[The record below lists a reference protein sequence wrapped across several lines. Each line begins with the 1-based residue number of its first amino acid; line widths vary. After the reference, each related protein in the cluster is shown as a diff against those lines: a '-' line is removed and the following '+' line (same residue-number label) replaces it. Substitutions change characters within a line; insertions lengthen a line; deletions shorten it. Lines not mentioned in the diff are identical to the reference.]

1 VSLLVG
7 YQSQQTFKKENIMKN
22 LVLAL
27 VVSFGLAACDG
38 TGLPGVDAVDAGV
51 EAVGVDGGACTQQ
64 LAARVYGDNWKAS
77 TALAPPA
84 GVNTLHAVVY
94 MDGAAIPR
102 ECWSIDSIGSIRVNP
117 AVFPDAGLHSI
128 SFTFECAVK
137 LPANNGLCI

>member
-1 VSLLVG
+1 MKTILLL
-7 YQSQQTFKKENIMKN
+7 T
-22 LVLAL
+22 LVLGF
-27 VVSFGLAACDG
+27 SACDG
-38 TGLPGVDAVDAGV
+38 AGLPGGVDAMDAG
-51 EAVGVDGGACTQQ
+51 GVDGGTCTQQ
-64 LAARVYGDNWKAS
+64 LAARVYGDDWKAT

-94 MDGAAIPR
+94 LDGAPIPR
-102 ECWSIDSIGSIRVNP
+102 ECWSVDSIGSIRVNP